1 MWKKEFYISFEG
13 EEGMC
18 VIWIFLILIN
28 FDFISLLLTGID
40 QGGVSREF
48 INCLC
53 NLMFNGKNS
62 TGLFSS
68 FKSDDMQSLVRKS
81 LFVM

>member
-1 MWKKEFYISFEG
+1 
-13 EEGMC
+13 MC
-18 VIWIFLILIN
+18 YLDFLVIN
-28 FDFISLLLTGID
+28 FDFISLLFTGID

-53 NLMFNGKNS
+53 DLMFNGKNP